1 MVAQYLLLFVA
12 GLVAGVVNTLSGGGS
27 LLTLPALIA
36 LGLTPA
42 QANASNRISVL
53 LQSATAAHQLRRTLP
68 YPVGLT
74 LKLAVPAVLGSVAGA
89 SVSMAL
95 SAGALKAALG
105 VALLVGLVF
114 TVASPKGILKGKGKG
129 AEEGVEEAPRVGVGL
144 IVAMAGVGF
153 YTGMLQAGVGVL
165 YTLTLCGLWELTR
178 ASSAKN
184 LIIFVCT
191 VPALGLFWGYGLVKP
206 LPALVLSAG
215 SVGGVWLTARYVG
228 KLPNVR
234 GVLLVFLSV
243 SVVVTATYLIFF

>member
-27 LLTLPALIA
+27 LLTLPALMA

-74 LKLAVPAVLGSVAGA
+74 LKLAVPAVLGSVGGA

-114 TVASPKGILKGKGKG
+114 TVASPKGLLKGKEKG
-129 AEEGVEEAPRVGVGL
+129 GVEEAPRVGVGL
-144 IVAMAGVGF
+144 IVALGGVGF

-165 YTLTLCGLWELTR
+165 YTLTLCGLGGWELTR